1 MKEKEERLL
10 RLWKIRQ
17 EQEGVDVSGVKTLEE
32 AKHFYDKKSTKKGT
46 SKKSTKK
53 VEFAVTEEDSNVHV
67 KPVIDGEIIDTPV
80 EEVEIPEITEEEVQ
94 AVANAIVEEASE
106 NDKTIEEIVT
116 EIVEESHETEPV
128 VAGE

>member
-32 AKHFYDKKSTKKGT
+32 AKHFYDKKSTKKCTG
-46 SKKSTKK
+46 KKSTKK
-53 VEFAVTEEDSNVHV
+53 VEFAVTEE
-67 KPVIDGEIIDTPV
+67 
-80 EEVEIPEITEEEVQ
+80 EVQ
-94 AVANAIVEEASE
+94 AVDNAIVEEVSE
-106 NDKTIEEIVT
+106 NDKMVEEIAT
-116 EIVEESHETEPV
+116 EIIEESHEAEPV